1 MRYWEE
7 RAKEWAKA
15 RDKKEHKIN
24 AALVDSY
31 KNAADDLQK
40 EIAAWYEKYADAEGI
55 SFADAKKR
63 LDERERRALTR
74 SVKAFE
80 KLAKQNKDHS
90 QDKILTKMSAAV
102 HINRLTSMQFQMR
115 YILYELYAD
124 VNNALTNGLKEFY
137 ADEREQMAYEAQ
149 MARGRFE
156 PIATIDEKR
165 ISAVLKTP
173 WATDGKDFSARLWNN
188 REQLVSTLQS
198 ELTRALITGADSA
211 SVAKNIAKKMNAAQY
226 AASRLVSTEITR
238 IITASDI
245 DTFAEMGIDEVEV
258 VGTLDLHTCD
268 TCGDMDSKHM
278 PRTEAKEGTTAPP
291 FHPNCRCVI
300 VPYFGD
306 NEEARATRNP
316 ETGKTETASAMTF
329 KEWKEKYLIPKQT
342 KDDYETYK
350 KILRKNMPSIEDF
363 REIRYNKSEWEM
375 FRDYVA
381 GINRGDLTPLA
392 SFDLYKSISQD
403 INDRLV
409 GLMTSNGIS
418 ITGKVSHM
426 VYRVIGSVEQ
436 RRNGVQVDDI
446 KEALTSESAEVLPIR
461 DAKAGRSQRFRTAK
475 IEVTINP
482 DTGKL
487 IQANPEH
494 AERRRKR

>member
-90 QDKILTKMSAAV
+90 QDKILTRMSAAV

-115 YILYELYAD
+115 YILYELYSD
-124 VNNALTNGLKEFY
+124 VNNELADGLKEFY

-211 SVAKNIAKKMNAAQY
+211 SVAKTVVKKMNAAQY

-245 DTFAEMGIDEVEV
+245 DTFAEMDIDEVEV

-268 TCGDMDSKHM
+268 TCGDMDGKHM
-278 PRTEAKEGTTAPP
+278 PRSEAKAGTTAPP

-306 NEEARATRNP
+306 NEDARATRNP
-316 ETGKTETASAMTF
+316 ETGKTETAPAMTF
-329 KEWKEKYLIPKQT
+329 KEWKEKYGSGETMAQGPAKSGIILSEIGDIIIDSRKFTEYALNPEQAPDKANAFKLALGYDLSNWQDLKKQVLEAIKNARAFEKKEDQYGKRYEVIVQIMGANGKEANVLT
-342 KDDYETYK
+342 GWIKDNE
-350 KILRKNMPSIEDF
+350 SG
-363 REIRYNKSEWEM
+363 EIR
-375 FRDYVA
+375 
-381 GINRGDLTPLA
+381 
-392 SFDLYKSISQD
+392 
-403 INDRLV
+403 
-409 GLMTSNGIS
+409 
-418 ITGKVSHM
+418 
-426 VYRVIGSVEQ
+426 
-436 RRNGVQVDDI
+436 
-446 KEALTSESAEVLPIR
+446 LTSIY
-461 DAKAGRSQRFRTAK
+461 
-475 IEVTINP
+475 VT
-482 DTGKL
+482 K
-487 IQANPEH
+487 
-494 AERRRKR
+494 KKVKV